1 MSDAVLGLVWSGGA
15 AGRPGART
23 SGADSRGLSSFAHA
37 IFSYSI
43 CEWTIY
49 RLRMDYFVINF
60 KRSVISL
67 GAKFTVISF
76 RSFIFSIS
84 NYTVN
89 KVVFVSKVKI
99 SVELVTLPL
108 YNDFSS
114 SVLICKHKQSLV
126 TLVYSIS
133 GSFFCWG
140 WLTCHFP
147 PCTIRFTA
155 LHRDVHTN
163 LQKKKS
169 SSPKT
174 SCSAIVIHTNSQLFL
189 FLLFCK
195 RISVSFCSI

>member
-49 RLRMDYFVINF
+49 RLRMDYFVRNF

-76 RSFIFSIS
+76 RNFIFSIS

-147 PCTIRFTA
+147 SCIVAYSLYCSSSRRSYKFA
-155 LHRDVHTN
+155 
-163 LQKKKS
+163 KKKEFKS
-169 SSPKT
+169 
-174 SCSAIVIHTNSQLFL
+174 
-189 FLLFCK
+189 
-195 RISVSFCSI
+195 